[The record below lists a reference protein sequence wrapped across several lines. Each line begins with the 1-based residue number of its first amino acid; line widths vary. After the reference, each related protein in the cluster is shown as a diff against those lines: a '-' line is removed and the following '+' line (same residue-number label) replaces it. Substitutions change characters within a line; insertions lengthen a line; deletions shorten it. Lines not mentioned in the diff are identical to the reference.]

1 MPVKPRPS
9 GLISRLSK
17 LHHILLTCEKTA
29 LVLLLASMVLL
40 SFSQVVMRNFFSS
53 GFIWAAD
60 ILRAEVI
67 WITFIGAALATEYK
81 SHVRID
87 ILSRLVRR
95 KSAVRVFDMLADLFT
110 AAVSVLLFVAAVQ
123 YVILMKPYSTD
134 IMIPGVEEWLI
145 RLVIP
150 YAFAAMAVRCA
161 VFVAQSLLSKSHPDE
176 TDTSRPDE

>member
-1 MPVKPRPS
+1 VKSRPS

-17 LHHILLTCEKTA
+17 LHHLLLTCEKTA

-81 SHVRID
+81 RHIRID
-87 ILSRLVRR
+87 ILSRLV
-95 KSAVRVFDMLADLFT
+95 KNKQAVRTFDLLADLFT
-110 AAVSVLLFVAAVQ
+110 AGVSTLLFAAAVQ
-123 YVILMKPYSTD
+123 YIALMKPYATD
-134 IMIPGVEEWLI
+134 VLFLGVEDWMI

-150 YAFAAMAVRCA
+150 YAFAAMAIRCGIF
-161 VFVAQSLLSKSHPDE
+161 VFRYPLNRNRPADIAPDPGQE
-176 TDTSRPDE
+176 G

>member
-1 MPVKPRPS
+1 VSSRQSTPLNLLAAARRS
-9 GLISRLSK
+9 LIF
-17 LHHILLTCEKTA
+17 CEKTL
-29 LVLLLASMVLL
+29 LVVLLASMILL
-40 SFSQVVMRNFFSS
+40 SFSQVVMRNLFSS
-53 GFIWAAD
+53 GWIWAGD

-95 KSAVRVFDMLADLFT
+95 KPAVRVFDMLADLFT

-161 VFVAQSLLSKSHPDE
+161 VFVAQSLLSKSNPDE
-176 TDTSRPDE
+176 TDHSRPDE

>member
-1 MPVKPRPS
+1 
-9 GLISRLSK
+9 
-17 LHHILLTCEKTA
+17 
-29 LVLLLASMVLL
+29 
-40 SFSQVVMRNFFSS
+40 
-53 GFIWAAD
+53 
-60 ILRAEVI
+60 
-67 WITFIGAALATEYK
+67 
-81 SHVRID
+81 
-87 ILSRLVRR
+87 
-95 KSAVRVFDMLADLFT
+95 MLADLFT